1 MYVNILQL
9 CDNIEESTNLSEVIN
24 HMNYYNVVNKFKLD
38 NISLVSYDAFI
49 VSVDFLTNNY
59 ENNNSFFEELN
70 KLKKPIIYVYHA
82 NNDIDDYGMKWLAEK
97 YKVKFKLSDCSVL
110 ETLNWNYK
118 PDIYNDY
125 EEALSMNSTA
135 CKGYCNIKNTNQF
148 YILKKNNIIIMHDLY
163 IHWYGENQ
171 LDVHGMANMV
181 KFILQIAEEESEET
195 VEWLNNIIILDDVVT
210 REKLNNN
217 NQKVEELLK
226 EKEILESRI
235 KRNEYYKSVLY
246 SSGDKLVEV
255 VKVILEEMLN
265 ITVNDI
271 DLKKQ
276 DLYFYLDKKN
286 VLVEVKGVNHPFQRD
301 NISQVKRHVKDYA
314 EENQIYGAD
323 VDKNCKGVLVLN
335 PYSKHDLK
343 EKISKDFYSQEVIAD
358 AEYEKVCTL
367 DTLTL
372 LNYYSKWK
380 NDSKSI
386 DMKNIILNTN
396 YNKPDYNEIINF

>member
-1 MYVNILQL
+1 MNILQL
-9 CDNIEESTNLSEVIN
+9 SDSIEESINFSEVIN
-24 HMNYYNVVNKFKLD
+24 YMNHFNVVNKFKID

-59 ENNNSFFEELN
+59 ENNSSFFEELN

-82 NNDIDDYGMKWLAEK
+82 NNDMDDYGMKLLAEK
-97 YKVKFKLSDCSVL
+97 YKIKFKLSDCSVL

-118 PDIYNDY
+118 PATYNDD
-125 EEALSMNSTA
+125 EEALSMNSTV

-163 IHWYGENQ
+163 IRWYGPNQ
-171 LDVHGMANMV
+171 LEVWGMHDMV
-181 KFILQIAEEESEET
+181 KFILQISAEESEQI
-195 VEWLNNIIILDDVVT
+195 VDWLNNIIILDDVEI
-210 REKLNNN
+210 REKLNIN
-217 NQKVEELLK
+217 NQKVEKLQK
-226 EKEILESRI
+226 EKENLENKI
-235 KRNEYYKSVLY
+235 EKNEYYKSILY

-265 ITVNDI
+265 ITVDDT
-271 DLKKQ
+271 DLKRQ
-276 DLYFYLDKKN
+276 DLYFNLDTKN
-286 VLVEVKGVNHPFQRD
+286 ILVEVKGVNHPFQRD

-323 VDKNCKGVLVLN
+323 VDKNCKGVLILN

-372 LNYYSKWK
+372 LNYYSKWR
-380 NDSKSI
+380 NDSKSV

-396 YNKPDYNEIINF
+396 YNKPDYNEIINL